1 MIRRTHLLLAG
12 VIATFGAFCFVPD
25 LSNDDNQAAV
35 RENTV
40 DISGSTTDFD
50 VSQYSFI
57 KADSNYIDLNGDDWS
72 SLAQSLKESSYRPFS
87 VVHIGDSHIQA
98 DVSTG
103 RIRKNFQNK
112 FGSGGRGLITPLK
125 IAGTNEPYNYRFE
138 TTAANTSAKLLKM
151 PWMTDMGFTGVAF
164 TPTPLKFDLKLSTLV
179 QSNPEGE
186 EFNRVRIF
194 TNGKIFIDRVLNE
207 SNQDVKFTAS
217 AIDDEDYVD
226 IKLESMEPS
235 ITINA
240 HSFEP
245 VTIFGAELIGNDNGV
260 RYHAIGNNGAT
271 YSSYNR
277 LGSMGCDISRLNP
290 DLVVISLGTN
300 ESFSNMEPD
309 MLEAEID
316 YLVKDIKRN
325 NPSAKILL
333 TTPMECQKAQRVSRT
348 KRSRSGQRRTVY
360 SVTKNYVINDKVKIM
375 RDAIIKYGNNHSIP
389 VYDWYNIAGGDGAS
403 NKWLDAGL
411 MSKDRIHDTFLGY
424 EVTGD
429 LTYNAI
435 INAITSSI

>member
-25 LSNDDNQAAV
+25 NDNDDNQAAV
-35 RENTV
+35 RENAV

-72 SLAQSLKESSYRPFS
+72 SLAQFLRESQGRPFR

-98 DVSTG
+98 DDSTD
-103 RIRKNFQNK
+103 RIRKNFQK
-112 FGSGGRGLITPLK
+112 RFGSGGRGLITPLK
-125 IAGTNEPYNYRFE
+125 IAGTNEPFNYRFE
-138 TTAANTSAKLLKM
+138 TSAANTSAKLLKM

-179 QSNPEGE
+179 KNNPAGE
-186 EFNRVRIF
+186 EFNRVRVF
-194 TNGKIFIDRVLNE
+194 TNGNFFVDRVTNE
-207 SNQDVKFTAS
+207 SNQQVNFTTS
-217 AIDDEDYVD
+217 STDDYVD
-226 IKLESMEPS
+226 INLDSMQTALS
-235 ITINA
+235 INA

-245 VTIFGAELIGNDNGV
+245 VTIFGAELIGNESGV

-277 LGSMGCDISRLNP
+277 LGSMGRDISMLEP
-290 DLVVISLGTN
+290 DLVIVSLGTN
-300 ESFSNMEPD
+300 ESFSNMLPD

-316 YLVKDIKRN
+316 YLVKDIKQN
-325 NPSAKILL
+325 NPAAKILL
-333 TTPMECQKAQRVSRT
+333 TTPMECQKGQRVSRT
-348 KRSRSGQRRTVY
+348 QRSRSGQRRTVY
-360 SVTKNYVINDKVKIM
+360 SVSQNYVINENVKKM
-375 RDAIIKYGNNHSIP
+375 RDAIIKYGERHFIP
-389 VYDWYNIAGGDGAS
+389 VYDWYNVAGGDGAS